1 MAGAR
6 AIHTDRQGHG
16 ARACASDRGWGLSAP
31 PFPLTLS
38 FFLQQWDDE
47 DGMAP
52 REAAFLQLSRA
63 GAGRNEETEKI
74 HTGILHSVATAR
86 ALRLSTLIKL
96 SLRLSLH
103 LAALHRGP
111 PGRSYSLA
119 VLIS

>member
-1 MAGAR
+1 
-6 AIHTDRQGHG
+6 
-16 ARACASDRGWGLSAP
+16 
-31 PFPLTLS
+31 
-38 FFLQQWDDE
+38 
-47 DGMAP
+47 MAP

-63 GAGRNEETEKI
+63 VAGCNEETEKI